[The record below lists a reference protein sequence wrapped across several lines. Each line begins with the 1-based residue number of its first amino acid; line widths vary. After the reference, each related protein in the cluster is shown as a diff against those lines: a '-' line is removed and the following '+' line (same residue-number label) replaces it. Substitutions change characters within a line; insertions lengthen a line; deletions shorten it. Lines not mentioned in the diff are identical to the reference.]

1 MTATLSPPA
10 PRRGTSNLSPVQ
22 SEAVAVERVLLHDVS
37 WKEYDTLCE
46 LFAERHIFLTYD
58 QGDLEIRMP
67 SVEHDSPGFLFDAIL
82 AYVTR
87 YFGML
92 IVGIGSTT
100 LRKKIKSRGLEPD
113 RAFYVSHAREVLGK
127 KQLDISV
134 DPPPDL
140 AIEIDIASS
149 SIPRMP
155 IYAALEVPEVWRW
168 DGQSLRFYLLQGAD
182 YLEVAVS
189 TALPRLTSELVAQW
203 LTIGETQGVHAVYDA
218 IDVWW
223 ESASVK

>member
-10 PRRGTSNLSPVQ
+10 PRRGTGTLASAQTGVMAA
-22 SEAVAVERVLLHDVS
+22 EHVLLHDVS
-37 WKEYDTLCE
+37 WKEYDTLCD

-67 SVEHDSPGFLFDAIL
+67 SAEHDRIGYLFDNIL
-82 AYVTR
+82 GYVTR
-87 YFGML
+87 YLGIL
-92 IVGIGSTT
+92 IDGVGSAT

-113 RAFYVSHAREVLGK
+113 RGFYVSHAKEVLGK

-140 AIEIDIASS
+140 AIETDIASS

-168 DGQSLRFYLLQGAD
+168 DGQSLRFYLLQGD
-182 YLEVAVS
+182 GYLEVAVS

-203 LTIGETQGVHAVYDA
+203 LSIGETQGVHAVYDA

-223 ESASVK
+223 KSVSA

>member
-1 MTATLSPPA
+1 MPAILS
-10 PRRGTSNLSPVQ
+10 
-22 SEAVAVERVLLHDVS
+22 LHDVS

-46 LFAERHIFLTYD
+46 LFAERHISLTYD
-58 QGDLEIRMP
+58 QGDLEIRSP
-67 SVEHDSPGFLFDAIL
+67 SEAPDRIGFLFDNIL

-92 IVGIGSTT
+92 IVGIGSAT

-113 RAFYVSHAREVLGK
+113 RGFYVSHAKEVLGK

-140 AIEIDIASS
+140 AIETDISSS

-168 DGQSLRFYLLQGAD
+168 DGQSLHFYLLQGAG
-182 YLEVAVS
+182 YFEVAVS
-189 TALPRLTSELVAQW
+189 TALPRLTSELVAHW
-203 LTIGETQGVHAVYDA
+203 LAIGQTQGVHAVYDA

-223 ESASVK
+223 KSASAK